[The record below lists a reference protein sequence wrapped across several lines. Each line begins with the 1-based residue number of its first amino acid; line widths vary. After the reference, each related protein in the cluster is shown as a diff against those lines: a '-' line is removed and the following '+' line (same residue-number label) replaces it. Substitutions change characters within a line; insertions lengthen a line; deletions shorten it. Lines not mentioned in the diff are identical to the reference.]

1 MEHQN
6 VNTIVAVG
14 LKHLHLI
21 DQVAERLSKAG
32 LEVDRIGR
40 RIGVVFGNIE
50 PSKRAA
56 LQSVEGVSSVS
67 ENREVGVA
75 QAEEPRECNCWT
87 TRLGRQGG
95 DCLVRERCPVHGVH
109 VF

>member
-21 DQVAERLSKAG
+21 DQVADALSKAG
-32 LEVDRIGR
+32 LDVDRIGR
-40 RIGVVFGNIE
+40 RIGVVFGYID
-50 PSKRAA
+50 PLKRDA
-56 LQSVEGVSSVS
+56 LRSVEGVSSVS
-67 ENREVGVA
+67 ENRESGIA
-75 QAEEPRECNCWT
+75 QAAAPKKCNCWT